1 MSATDQTRMTDEQI
15 KEKYRELTHITF
27 NEGKLG
33 AELDDYITDDYIEHV
48 TGPQHGTTDRAGYVA
63 LIEELRRGFPDIDFR
78 IEDCVLEGD
87 TIAVRNVWTGTNT
100 GPFMGNPPTGKAVTV
115 EAMGFA
121 RLVEGGS
128 KVAEHWGV
136 VDMLGLRAQ
145 IGAMGGPP
153 GGGPPGAGGPPGGGG
168 PPSGG
173 GPPTGGAPGGG
184 PPFAPTGG
192 A

>member
-1 MSATDQTRMTDEQI
+1 MTPDEI
-15 KEKYRELTHITF
+15 KKRYRELTDITF

-33 AELDDYITDDYIEHV
+33 AELDEYLADDYIEHV

-63 LIEELRRGFPDIDFR
+63 LIEELRTGFPDIEFR

-100 GPFMGNPPTGKAVTV
+100 GPFIGRPPSGKSVTV

-121 RLVEGGS
+121 RLVDDGS

-136 VDMLGLRAQ
+136 VDMLGLSMQ
-145 IGAMGGPP
+145 LGMMGPPGGGPP
-153 GGGPPGAGGPPGGGG
+153 GGGPPGGPPGGGPPGGG
-168 PPSGG
+168 P
-173 GPPTGGAPGGG
+173 PGGG
-184 PPFAPTGG
+184 PPGGG
-192 A
+192 AAPFVPPGDV